1 MEVFG
6 KPVNTK
12 IEKFMDKMCQ
22 RIAAIIYIQKCYRG
36 YYVRKV
42 VMQKKEAQKSA
53 LFFIYMLIMPVNW
66 CFKLYKLMFQIA

>member
-42 VMQKKEAQKSA
+42 VMQKKEAQK
-53 LFFIYMLIMPVNW
+53 
-66 CFKLYKLMFQIA
+66 